1 MRLIRKAD
9 FARERGVHPSRVSQ
23 WLRDGRLVEAE
34 HGRIDADVGHTT
46 LDAHLDQAKGARR
59 NGNVTSSALANTAP
73 GAVLSAG
80 RAIGVDGLKGP
91 REPKPEMNERPN
103 DGSAA
108 QADETRVEETRGDG
122 SRIGE
127 PAKPGTRDESGYWE
141 HKARREK
148 AEAQLAEMKALQAA
162 GALVLAAP
170 VAKEAR
176 ETARKLR
183 NMLQA
188 MADQLAPVLDP
199 ASPSRAH
206 KLLTD
211 YTQKVIREFCD
222 GLDERAARAAATAES
237 DATVV

>member
-1 MRLIRKAD
+1 MRLITKAE

-23 WLRDGRLVEAE
+23 WLRDGRLVEGE
-34 HGRIDADVGHTT
+34 HGRIDADAGHAT

-59 NGNVTSSALANTAP
+59 NGNMTSRAPTSSADSAAPTAP
-73 GAVLSAG
+73 AAPASAQDIGATLAARAVDEGGGGHGAELPLEQG
-80 RAIGVDGLKGP
+80 R
-91 REPKPEMNERPN
+91 
-103 DGSAA
+103 
-108 QADETRVEETRGDG
+108 
-122 SRIGE
+122 E

-148 AEAQLAEMKALQAA
+148 AEAQLSEMKALQAA
-162 GALVLAAP
+162 GALVPAAA

-176 ETARKLR
+176 ETARGLR

-211 YTQKVIREFCD
+211 YTQKVIREFC
-222 GLDERAARAAATAES
+222 GRLDERAASAAAAAES
-237 DATVV
+237 DTVVV